1 MPDTILFEFNSH
13 NILYKDTLIPQKDE
27 PEYSELATSI
37 SFSNLECGCCW
48 SIYLPISYEYTYR
61 EWLETHGLAP
71 TTVTYINSL
80 HTETR
85 SWLYLDSEQKRFVEF
100 LNELVISEHDTT
112 DLLDRDWVVKYLVG
126 DNPEKIQTFTKGV
139 HSVSDIYKTVLELL
153 ISAIETYKDFIPQ
166 YTNWGISNNLVYAKK
181 LHMPKQMAL
190 NYGLKELKMFD
201 IHLNGKKEVACV
213 VY

>member
-1 MPDTILFEFNSH
+1 MFDTILFEFNAH
-13 NILYKDTLIPQKDE
+13 NIPNKNTLIPQKND
-27 PEYSELATSI
+27 PDYSALIDNIA
-37 SFSNLECGCCW
+37 FSNLECGCCW
-48 SIYLPISYEYTYR
+48 SVYLPIIYEYTYR
-61 EWLETHGLAP
+61 EWLETHNLAH

-80 HTETR
+80 HTETKN
-85 SWLYLDSEQKRFVEF
+85 WLYLDGEQKRFSEF
-100 LNELVISEHDTT
+100 LNKLVISEHDTT
-112 DLLDRDWVVKYLVG
+112 DFIDRDWVVKYHVA

-139 HSVSDIYKTVLELL
+139 HSVSDIYKTVLELF

-166 YTNWGISNNLVYAKK
+166 YTNWSISNNLVYAKK

-190 NYGLKELKMFD
+190 NHGLKELIMFD